1 MLPFHFGKCL
11 IRTHLQHPPWQREL
25 LASWEAGPKSPP
37 IRRTEEFKGLG
48 FYCRPIFQPLSL
60 GLEARSLQA
69 LPFSG
74 SLLGFWKDS
83 SCGME

>member
-1 MLPFHFGKCL
+1 MLPFHFGKGL
-11 IRTHLQHPPWQREL
+11 IRTHLQQPPRPGRGSCLLLGEADLSLLQSEEL
-25 LASWEAGPKSPP
+25 Q
-37 IRRTEEFKGLG
+37 EFKGLG

-74 SLLGFWKDS
+74 SLLGF
-83 SCGME
+83 